1 MKKILSVILSL
12 LIVCGVFSV
21 NAFAAVETAT
31 DAPSPMITGIDL
43 TIDFNIGGKKVDD
56 YKNYIT
62 INTAGLE
69 FEESDETSA
78 VLASRLYSQTTDENY
93 FEGEIYGM
101 GIYLTTADGYYFPI
115 GEEVTATVNGTEVLC
130 ETGTYFADEETE
142 IPYAYILVTAIIG
155 KNGKIVEGKTDKL
168 IREISIDVEPVAGMT
183 VGEWKDFVTLN
194 TDNIRFND
202 IEGLKGVYVYNADYV
217 SLPDYYVFVAGE
229 EYIIEVEVVA
239 DAGYCFPF
247 AGLDKLII
255 NGEESED
262 YSIYTYTE
270 DGVEFI
276 EFVAAVTVSVPEGE
290 NSVFDH
296 IINFFAEIAANIQ
309 LYSSLLLLIFALL
322 FGV

>member
-21 NAFAAVETAT
+21 NAFAAVETTT
-31 DAPSPMITGIDL
+31 DAPSPLITEIDL

-56 YKNYIT
+56 YKNYII
-62 INTAGLE
+62 INTAGLK
-69 FEESDETSA
+69 FEESDDTSA
-78 VLASRLYSQTTDENY
+78 VLASRLYSQMTDENY

-101 GIYLTTADGYYFPI
+101 GIYLTPTDGFYFPV

-130 ETGTYFADEETE
+130 ETGTYFTEDETE
-142 IPYAYILVTAIIG
+142 IPYAYILVNAIIG

-183 VGEWKDFVTLN
+183 VGEWENYVTIN
-194 TDNIRFND
+194 TDNVTFSNID
-202 IEGLKGVYVYNADYV
+202 SLKGVYVYNAEYLP
-217 SLPDYYVFVAGE
+217 LPDNYVFVAGE
-229 EYIIEVEVVA
+229 EYIVEVDMVA
-239 DAGYCFPF
+239 ENGYCFPF
-247 AGLDKLII
+247 AGLDKLIV

-262 YSIYTYTE
+262 YSIYTYSD
-270 DGVEFI
+270 DGVEYI
-276 EFVAAVTVSVPEGE
+276 ELVSAVAVSVPEGE
-290 NSVFDH
+290 NSVFDY
-296 IINFFAEIAANIQ
+296 IINFFAEISANIQ